1 MRKCAGVRARSSS
14 ARSLTIVRGRSLI
27 LASISHR
34 TVRSSSVSALL
45 RPRTFV
51 SATFTDLTS
60 RSSCPPHH
68 GALSVMNFHSMCSSA
83 RVR

>member
-1 MRKCAGVRARSSS
+1 MCWGEKMSSS

-27 LASISHR
+27 LASISQS
-34 TVRSSSVSALL
+34 TVRCSSGPALL

-51 SATFTDLTS
+51 SATFTILTS
-60 RSSCPPHH
+60 RSQYPPHH
-68 GALSVMNFHSMCSSA
+68 GVMNLHSMCSSA